1 MTINK
6 KQILI
11 PPELNGLRI
20 DSAVHKLLPEYSRG
34 KIQAWIKD
42 GHITL
47 DGQII
52 PSKKKIIGGENLIIE
67 IQEEK
72 ELKQFRPENIDIDII
87 YEDKDI
93 FIVNKKPGN
102 SSYRRGCNWE

>member
-11 PPELNGLRI
+11 PLELNGLRI

-34 KIQAWIKD
+34 KIQAWIKC
-42 GHITL
+42 GHITI

-52 PSKKKIIGGENLIIE
+52 P
-67 IQEEK
+67 
-72 ELKQFRPENIDIDII
+72 
-87 YEDKDI
+87 
-93 FIVNKKPGN
+93 
-102 SSYRRGCNWE
+102 